1 MWISADGQETVVI
14 GSIEEL
20 EKRSGK
26 KIGDDIHREFL
37 DDIELPSAEGR
48 GPLRR
53 VDEVFDCWF
62 ESGSMPYAQVTH
74 RRPPPPPPPRRRR
87 RRRPVARRRS
97 PLGQAIALR
106 GHTLA
111 CVERVALNAC
121 RQRAP

>member
-1 MWISADGQETVVI
+1 MSRNRFWGTPIPMWISADGQETVVI

-20 EKRSGK
+20 EQRSGK

-62 ESGSMPYAQVTH
+62 ESGSMPYAQV
-74 RRPPPPPPPRRRR
+74 
-87 RRRPVARRRS
+87 S
-97 PLGQAIALR
+97 LG
-106 GHTLA
+106 
-111 CVERVALNAC
+111 
-121 RQRAP
+121 

>member
-20 EKRSGK
+20 EQRSGK

-37 DDIELPSAEGR
+37 DGIELPSAEGR

-74 RRPPPPPPPRRRR
+74 RRAAAAAAAAAAAPSR
-87 RRRPVARRRS
+87 AAA

>member
-20 EKRSGK
+20 EQRSGK

-62 ESGSMPYAQVTH
+62 ESGSMPYAQVH
-74 RRPPPPPPPRRRR
+74 AHAR
-87 RRRPVARRRS
+87 ARRVCMCRVCM
-97 PLGQAIALR
+97 R
-106 GHTLA
+106 A
-111 CVERVALNAC
+111 CV
-121 RQRAP
+121 

>member
-20 EKRSGK
+20 EQRSGK

-62 ESGSMPYAQVTH
+62 ESGSMPYAQVGAKA
-74 RRPPPPPPPRRRR
+74 PPSPRR
-87 RRRPVARRRS
+87 
-97 PLGQAIALR
+97 LR
-106 GHTLA
+106 T
-111 CVERVALNAC
+111 
-121 RQRAP
+121 RAPPHSVPTKGVSSNPQPSPRA